1 MLFISAPFNSWREK
15 KNQLS
20 KRERTKDLVNKAVD
34 ERLKEL
40 AVLIQ
45 KVEDQSWTG
54 QQSFTALNRAIG
66 ETPTNHSSRAIE
78 VGKEYQFVLWD
89 IQQVRRKA
97 F

>member
-66 ETPTNHSSRAIE
+66 ETPTNHSSRTIE